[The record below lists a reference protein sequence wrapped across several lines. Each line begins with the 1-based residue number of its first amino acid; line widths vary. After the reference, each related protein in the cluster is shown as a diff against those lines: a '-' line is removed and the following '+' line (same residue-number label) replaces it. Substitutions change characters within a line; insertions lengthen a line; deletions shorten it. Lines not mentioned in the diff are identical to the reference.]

1 MMIDRRSL
9 LAAGALLPFAAT
21 AQEVFP
27 NRPLRL
33 LVPYAAGGGTDAVAR
48 TFAQRLGAVL
58 GQTVVVDNRPG
69 AGGNIATEACA
80 TARPDGYTLLVGNQG
95 PMAANPSL
103 FRRLPADPAIT
114 LTPVGLIADAPLV
127 VVVGPKTRATTLP
140 ALIAEAKAAKGDM
153 SYASASNG
161 SASHLAA
168 ALMCQL
174 GGFEATHI
182 PFRGAGPGLTEVVAG
197 NIAFMVTT
205 LPSVMGLIQ
214 GGQVRALAV
223 TGTTRAAVL
232 PDVPTVAETLPGYRA
247 TAWYGVMAPR
257 GTQQP
262 VLDKLWAAMRQALDS
277 GEVGERLRG
286 EGAEPGR
293 MDGPTFGRFIAEERQ
308 RWAGVIRQAGI
319 TLD

>member
-1 MMIDRRSL
+1 MMLHRRSL
-9 LAAGALLPFAAT
+9 IAATAALPFAAR
-21 AQEVFP
+21 AEDPFP
-27 NRPLRL
+27 NRALRL

-48 TFAQRLGAVL
+48 TFAARLGSTL
-58 GQTVVVDNRPG
+58 GQTVVVDNKPG

-80 TARPDGYTLLVGNQG
+80 TAKPDGYTLLVGNQG

-103 FRRLPADPAIT
+103 FRRLPADPATT

-127 VVVGPKTRATTLP
+127 VVVGPKTRAATLA

-153 SYASASNG
+153 TYASASNG

-182 PFRGAGPGLTEVVAG
+182 PFRGAAPGLTEVVAG

-205 LPSVMGLIQ
+205 LPSVTGLIQ

-223 TGTTRAAVL
+223 TGTARAAVL

-247 TAWYGVMAPR
+247 TAWYGVMVPK
-257 GTQQP
+257 GVPQP
-262 VLDKLWAAMRQALDS
+262 VLDKLWTAMRATLTS
-277 GEVGERLRG
+277 AEVGERLRG
-286 EGAEPGR
+286 EGAEPGT
-293 MDGPTFGRFIAEERQ
+293 MDGAAFGRFIAEERT
-308 RWAGVIRQAGI
+308 RWAGVIRAANI

>member
-1 MMIDRRSL
+1 MHRRSL
-9 LAAGALLPFAAT
+9 IAAAALPFAAR
-21 AQEVFP
+21 AQDAFP
-27 NRPLRL
+27 SRPLRL

-48 TFAQRLGAVL
+48 TFAARLGNTL
-58 GQTVVVDNRPG
+58 GQTVVVDNKPG

-80 TARPDGYTLLVGNQG
+80 TAKPDGYTMLVGNQG

-103 FRRLPADPAIT
+103 FRRLPADPATT

-127 VVVGPKTRATTLP
+127 VVVGPKTRAATLA

-153 SYASASNG
+153 TYASASNG

-168 ALMCQL
+168 ALMGQL

-182 PFRGAGPGLTEVVAG
+182 PFRGAAPGLTEVVAG

-205 LPSVMGLIQ
+205 LPSVTGLIQ

-223 TGTTRAAVL
+223 TGSTRAAVL
-232 PDVPTVAETLPGYRA
+232 PAVPTVAETLPGYRA
-247 TAWYGVMAPR
+247 TAWYGVMVPKGVPA
-257 GTQQP
+257 P
-262 VLDKLWAAMRQALDS
+262 VLDKLWNAMRATLRNP
-277 GEVGERLRG
+277 EVGERLRG
-286 EGAEPGR
+286 EGAEPGT
-293 MDGPTFGRFIAEERQ
+293 MDAAAFGRFIAEERT
-308 RWAGVIRQAGI
+308 RWAGVIRAAGI

>member
-1 MMIDRRSL
+1 MMLHRRHL
-9 LAAGALLPFAAT
+9 IATAAALPFAAR
-21 AQEVFP
+21 AEDAFP
-27 NRPLRL
+27 IRSLRL

-48 TFAQRLGAVL
+48 TFAARLGSTL
-58 GQTVVVDNRPG
+58 GQTVVVDNKPG

-80 TARPDGYTLLVGNQG
+80 TAKPDGYTLLVGNQG

-103 FRRLPADPAIT
+103 FRRLPADPATT

-127 VVVGPKTRATTLP
+127 VVVGPKTKAATLA

-153 SYASASNG
+153 TYASASNG

-182 PFRGAGPGLTEVVAG
+182 PFRGAAPGLTEVVAG

-205 LPSVMGLIQ
+205 LPSVTGLIQ

-223 TGTTRAAVL
+223 TGTARAAVL
-232 PDVPTVAETLPGYRA
+232 PTVPTVAETLPGYRA
-247 TAWYGVMAPR
+247 TAWYGVMVPKGVPAP
-257 GTQQP
+257 
-262 VLDKLWAAMRQALDS
+262 VMDKLWDAMRTTLRNA
-277 GEVGERLRG
+277 EVGERLRG
-286 EGAEPGR
+286 EGAEPGT
-293 MDGPTFGRFIAEERQ
+293 MDGPAFGKFIAEERA
-308 RWAGVIRQAGI
+308 RWAGVIRAAGI

>member
-1 MMIDRRSL
+1 MTLLRRTL
-9 LAAGALLPFAAT
+9 LAAVVAPCAALAD
-21 AQEVFP
+21 ESYP

-48 TFAQRLGAVL
+48 VFASRLGAAL
-58 GQTVVVDNRPG
+58 GQTVVVENKPG
-69 AGGNIATEACA
+69 AGGNIATEAAA

-95 PMAANPSL
+95 PMAANPAL
-103 FRRLPADPAIT
+103 FRRLPADPAQT

-127 VVVGPKTRATTLP
+127 VVVGPKTRAATLA
-140 ALIAEAKAAKGDM
+140 ALLAEARAAKGELT
-153 SYASASNG
+153 YASASNG

-168 ALMCQL
+168 ALLGQM

-182 PFRGAGPGLTEVVAG
+182 PFRGAAPGLTEVVAG

-223 TGTTRAAVL
+223 TGTARAAVL
-232 PDVPTVAETLPGYRA
+232 PAVPTVAETLAGYRA
-247 TAWYGVMAPR
+247 TAWYGVMVPK
-257 GTQQP
+257 GVPQP
-262 VLDKLWAAMRQALDS
+262 VLDKLWAAMRATLANP
-277 GEVGERLRG
+277 EVGERLRG
-286 EGAEPGR
+286 EGAEPGT
-293 MDGPTFGRFIAEERQ
+293 MDGPAFGRFIAEERA